1 MEVYYGTGKKRT
13 AYYVFSKN
21 HDKMQA
27 IEETAK
33 KRKYA
38 KADLKI
44 IPVWTRGNDL
54 FLKPEKSAKEE
65 IAVIRRAK

>member
-1 MEVYYGTGKKRT
+1 MEIYYGTGKKRT
-13 AYYVFSKN
+13 AYYVFPKDY
-21 HDKMQA
+21 DKTQA

-44 IPVWTRGNDL
+44 IPVWIKGEDL
-54 FLKPEKSAKEE
+54 FLEPEKGAKEE
-65 IAVIRRAK
+65 IAVIRRVK